1 MQNQLS
7 RKRSI
12 LIMLL
17 CVLMVLTI
25 PSGTAFA
32 DTTGTTSSSV
42 KSAIWD
48 QFPKIGNLTDD
59 TMEGVDLSMY
69 QTNLGWK
76 KEFTNYQQKPIAN
89 LMTFLKSQGVNTV
102 TVKVAVNPS
111 KGDREQKNLC
121 TLEDGIKTLQA
132 AKAAGMK
139 TNMVLLYADWMTY
152 KDEQTPSK
160 SWDGKEAADAA
171 KAYTEDTVL
180 AGLKKAA
187 FTPDM
192 ITIGNDVNYN
202 FLGYTGN
209 DTYKGWKAMG
219 DISGIIK
226 AYNKNIQVG
235 IGIAAPGDA
244 KDASS
249 ADNIQW
255 ILQELNKEW
264 NGVQYD
270 KVGVTLYGDYYSTDY
285 IKALRDDFQK
295 YEGEAKAA
303 DKDLYVAGISFATK
317 DDKDTSETREQQAKE
332 IYDVLEA
339 TVSKDNKGGLVY
351 DDALLGW
358 KSSALVDNYGHLKK
372 SIAAFAYAGGT
383 KVNVAEYYNPYE
395 YGGEPGLKEQKV
407 KIKKVDNMTDEMIRG
422 VDIGSYKALQAA
434 GVKFYNENGK
444 EEPLLKILS
453 DHGVNSIRIRV
464 WNDPW
469 KHEKDGT
476 KTTYGGGGMDPDR
489 ALELGK
495 EAKKYGMSVTLDLFY
510 SDFWADP
517 TQQILPKAWE
527 KDKDDNE
534 AIRRHYYDFTKEI
547 FTSFKEAGV
556 SVAMVQIGNEIT
568 NGIPGAFDFDKKY
581 KDAWSDQST
590 VKNRPKNACMFLNS
604 AASAVRKVSPD
615 TKIALQLESPNR
627 SKFKTIMDAWKKY
640 DVDYDVLGASYYPF
654 WANKSEN
661 KLSDLRAVQQ
671 LAKDYGK
678 EFVVM
683 ETSWISNSEDADGTN
698 NQVGAPSKLV
708 NYKVGPQGQVDSLSD
723 MYKVLGESYNGLGAY
738 YWEPA
743 WIPTIPGQH
752 NWKENKELAE
762 KYGNGWAARAA
773 EEYSPEF
780 KMFYQGEPTAGAS
793 AWDNM
798 GLFDFNGCMLQSLNF
813 YKDAVSSV
821 KPVASVQ
828 KSSVVYNSK
837 TQKPVITVRVR
848 GKVVPKKYYTL
859 SGDTAKKNVG
869 TYTVKATFNQEYQG
883 FKGTVTVKYKILPK
897 KPTMKTLKKGKKSIT
912 VSWKKQTAQVTGFQ
926 IQRSTSKKF
935 TKSTTKQYT
944 VKSSKATKKKLT
956 KLKAKKRYYVR
967 VRTYKKVGKTTYY
980 SSWSGAKNI
989 KTK

>member
-1 MQNQLS
+1 MQNQLR
-7 RKRSI
+7 RKRSV
-12 LIMLL
+12 LTMLL
-17 CVLMVLTI
+17 CILMVLTI
-25 PSGTAFA
+25 PSGTVFA
-32 DTTGTTSSSV
+32 DTTDTTGSSV
-42 KSAIWD
+42 KSATWD
-48 QFPKIGNLTDD
+48 QFPKIGNLTND

-76 KEFTNYQQKPIAN
+76 KEFTDYRQEPVKN
-89 LMTFLKSQGVNTV
+89 LMTFIKSQGVNTV

-111 KGDREQKNLC
+111 AGDQEQKNLC
-121 TLEDGIKTLQA
+121 TLENGIKTLKA
-132 AKAAGMK
+132 AKEAGLK
-139 TNMVLLYADWMTY
+139 TNMVLLFSDWMTY
-152 KDEQTPSK
+152 KNEQTPSK
-160 SWDGKEAADAA
+160 SWTGEAADAA
-171 KAYTEDTVL
+171 KAYTKDTVL
-180 AGLKKAA
+180 ADLKKAA

-192 ITIGNDVNYN
+192 ITIGNEADYN
-202 FLGYTGN
+202 FLGYT
-209 DTYKGWKAMG
+209 DDEGWKAMG

-226 AYNKNIQVG
+226 EYNENIQIG

-244 KDASS
+244 KDASA

-255 ILQELNKEW
+255 VIKKLNDDG
-264 NGVQYD
+264 NGIKYD

-295 YEGEAKAA
+295 YESAAKKTG
-303 DKDLYVAGISFATK
+303 KDLYVAGISFSTK
-317 DDKDTSETREQQAKE
+317 EDKDTSETREQQAKE

-339 TVSKDNKGGLVY
+339 TVSKDNQGGLIY
-351 DDALLGW
+351 DNALLGW
-358 KSSALVDNYGHLKK
+358 NSEALVDNYGHLKK
-372 SIAAFAYAGGT
+372 TLAVFAYAAGT
-383 KVNVAEYYNPYE
+383 KVNVAEWYNPYE

-517 TQQILPKAWE
+517 TQQILPKAWK
-527 KDKDDNE
+527 KDADDNE
-534 AIRRHYYDFTKEI
+534 AIRRDYYDYTKEI
-547 FTSFKEAGV
+547 FTKFKEANV
-556 SVAMVQIGNEIT
+556 PVAMVQLGNEIT
-568 NGIPGAFDFDKKY
+568 NGIPGAFDFDQKY
-581 KDAWSDQST
+581 QDAWSDQSK

-654 WANKSEN
+654 WANNSEN
-661 KLSDLRAVQQ
+661 KLSDLKAVQQ
-671 LAKDYGK
+671 LAKEYGK
-678 EFVVM
+678 DFVVM

-698 NQVGAPSKLV
+698 NQVGKPSSLV
-708 NYKVGPQGQVDSLSD
+708 KYEVGPQGQVDSLSD

-752 NWKENKELAE
+752 NWKKNKELAE

-773 EEYSPEF
+773 EEYSPKF
-780 KMFYQGEPTAGAS
+780 KMFYNGEPTAGAS

-821 KPVASVQ
+821 KPVMSV
-828 KSSVVYNSK
+828 KKTTFTYNGK
-837 TQKPVITVRVR
+837 NQKPEVILKVR
-848 GKVVPKKYYTL
+848 GKVVPKQYYTL

-869 TYTVKATFNQEYQG
+869 TYTVKVTFSKEYQG
-883 FKGTVTVKYKILPK
+883 FKGTLSAKYKILPK
-897 KPTMKTLKKGKKSIT
+897 KPALKTLKKGKKSIT
-912 VSWKKQTAQVTGFQ
+912 VSWKKQTSQVSGFQ

-956 KLKAKKRYYVR
+956 KLKGKKRYYVR
-967 VRTYKKVGKTTYY
+967 IRTYKKVGKTTYY
-980 SSWSGAKNI
+980 SSWSGSKNV